1 MRNELLVRLDECG
14 HEYGC
19 LGAREME
26 RFGKNGGWNDLESL
40 RAAAWWW
47 GSMNRWYNDSL
58 SEISKRTGQRQK
70 CVNAQIPIVRS
81 WPWLPGCVGA
91 SFEIVEMTSK
101 QQAGPVQLCSIMTGQ
116 RVAHPGDHY
125 PPILLV
131 AQHLVSHSG
140 PWHERRFLVTCSLTG
155 EGGGIVP
162 IHECLRYLHCTLLEE
177 KNASWCTCCEHP
189 STSTFLTNVH
199 RTSCKNQGRFTA
211 YKSLGSALA
220 CDSCPRKR
228 KRRGKIFVYCKT
240 SFPCPLLLSNLWVC
254 SAIKNQISWWI

>member
-47 GSMNRWYNDSL
+47 ASAWNRLYNDSL
-58 SEISKRTGQRQK
+58 SEISKRTEGGQRQK

-81 WPWLPGCVGA
+81 WPWLPGCIGA

-101 QQAGPVQLCSIMTGQ
+101 QQAGPVQLCRTMTGQ

-155 EGGGIVP
+155 GGGHCAHTRMPTFFALYTFRRKERFLMHLLWAPFNIYFSHKCTSYKLQKSGQVHGLQVLGKCP
-162 IHECLRYLHCTLLEE
+162 CLR
-177 KNASWCTCCEHP
+177 
-189 STSTFLTNVH
+189 
-199 RTSCKNQGRFTA
+199 
-211 YKSLGSALA
+211 
-220 CDSCPRKR
+220 
-228 KRRGKIFVYCKT
+228 
-240 SFPCPLLLSNLWVC
+240 
-254 SAIKNQISWWI
+254 